1 VSAPSLNIHWFNLS
15 RIEAGRV
22 PSRSGATPFAF
33 AGSLPDGSVTD
44 RQHKAHRLFVMS
56 VLMNIRSEPTLTAG
70 SHLRWRDRKESRGNS
85 HGDEHA
91 K

>member
-44 RQHKAHRLFVMS
+44 RQHKIASPIRHVRPHEHQERADSNGWVAPS
-56 VLMNIRSEPTLTAG
+56 VAG
-70 SHLRWRDRKESRGNS
+70 S
-85 HGDEHA
+85 
-91 K
+91 